1 MPWSEADLTRIGD
14 SRSFHIAA
22 VTRDGTFS
30 KRTFIWVVRAG
41 DDLYVRPYYGG
52 KSRWF
57 QAAKADPRGQV
68 DADGVRTDVT
78 FEVVGDVDREA
89 IDAAYQTKYDS
100 GADAQ
105 YVPPMIADRA
115 RQAAQSVDSVATQ
128 AEDLR
133 QLVSRF
139 IY

>member
-41 DDLYVRPYYGG
+41 DDLYVRPYYGD

-115 RQAAQSVDSVATQ
+115 RQATVK
-128 AEDLR
+128 LLPR
-133 QLVSRF
+133 
-139 IY
+139 